1 MYSRVREVGL
11 WLLVSI
17 VALGLEKQ
25 AAAQEEATLVIQDI
39 SCEGNFATSC
49 DFIRHQVDMRP
60 GMVVDESR
68 IQDARLRLGL
78 LPNFTSVDVRLE
90 KGSRRGLAIL
100 VIHVTEPASL
110 NKGFALGS
118 AWRFG
123 GLTETMAARVSDRN
137 LFGTGKSLGFE
148 VIGSMPVSGP
158 TARESLVH
166 LQYFDPHLFG
176 STRYIL
182 SADTI
187 YVDAHY
193 AYDNGDRYDIRASVL
208 NLAIGRW
215 FGDSSFVALAYRSL
229 PSNSVFDRYRDG
241 SGAFTLIT
249 HTPHNAVQLVYGLKT
264 EDDAIFPTHGWV
276 TQIFLGRDITTG
288 GLLLAGGEI
297 RGTWTIGT
305 DSFLTMQFR
314 NEPITELRASYLDQP
329 NVSLTYSHSLSFMP
343 DSSRRARWSIGPGLT
358 RYGFNASGRRL
369 YEAGVRAGVQFET
382 KSFGIVSFYAVIDAP
397 HFPRRD

>member
-1 MYSRVREVGL
+1 MSRRVREVGL
-11 WLLVSI
+11 RLVVAI
-17 VALGLEKQ
+17 VALGLAKL
-25 AAAQEEATLVIQDI
+25 AGAQEATLVIQDI

-68 IQDARLRLGL
+68 IEDARLRLGL

-110 NKGFALGS
+110 DKGFALGS

-123 GLTETMAARVSDRN
+123 GLTETGAARVSDRN
-137 LFGTGKSLGFE
+137 LFGTGNSLDLD

-158 TARESLVH
+158 TARESLVR

-176 STRYIL
+176 SRRYIL
-182 SADTI
+182 SASAL
-187 YVDAHY
+187 YVDADY
-193 AYDNGDRYDIRASVL
+193 AYDNGDRYDIRGFAL

-215 FGDSSFVALAYRSL
+215 FGDSSFVALAYHSL
-229 PSNSVFDRYRDG
+229 PSISVFDLSQNG
-241 SGAFTLIT
+241 GGGFTLNT
-249 HTPHNAVQLVYGLKT
+249 HTPRNAAQLVYGLVT
-264 EDDAIFPTHGWV
+264 EDDANFPTHGWV
-276 TQIFLGRDITTG
+276 TQIFLGRDIATG
-288 GLLLAGGEI
+288 GLLLAGGEV
-297 RGTWTIGT
+297 RGTWSIGN

-314 NEPITELRASYLDQP
+314 NEPITELRASYLDEP
-329 NVSLTYSHSLSFMP
+329 SLSLNYSHSLSFMR
-343 DSSRRARWSIGPGLT
+343 DSSLRGRWYIGPGLT
-358 RYGFNASGRRL
+358 RYGFTANGSRL
-369 YEAGVRAGVQFET
+369 YEAGVRGGVRFET

-397 HFPRRD
+397 HFARRD